1 MRTFTVV
8 YRERNGHYVERVIEA
23 QDRRDAFKIAQRHHV
38 NPVKVTEGG
47 TLPKQGE
54 PVVSLCGPGKVT
66 INVRNPWW
74 KRLIFWQ

>member
-8 YRERNGHYVERVIEA
+8 YKERSGRYVERVVEA

-47 TLPKQGE
+47 ALPKTGD
-54 PVVSLCGPGKVT
+54 PVVALYAPGKVS
-66 INVRNPWW
+66 INAKKPWW
-74 KRLIFWQ
+74 KRLFGLK